1 MDTIWSKLKNPK
13 EDIAI
18 GDEDLNKIM
27 SLVGVSDD
35 ITESTEADER
45 YLMGDAY
52 NSGNIPPGIGPDE
65 LKDEIM
71 ALRDENKKLRVLITK
86 LDGLNR
92 VKSKLYEKK
101 IEAFIKAEIK
111 ATTSEIAE
119 HVGVK
124 RSNAVRIINRMIEQ
138 KRINKIRRG
147 LFTIRETEEDKGDT
161 QEDN

>member
-13 EDIAI
+13 DDIAI

-35 ITESTEADER
+35 TPESTDVGEG
-45 YLMGDAY
+45 YLIGDAY
-52 NSGNIPPGIGPDE
+52 TSNGIPPETSPDK
-65 LKDEIM
+65 LKDEIRT
-71 ALRDENKKLRVLITK
+71 LRDENKKLRVLITK

-101 IEAFIKAEIK
+101 IEIFIKAETK

-147 LFTIRETEEDKGDT
+147 LFTIRDT